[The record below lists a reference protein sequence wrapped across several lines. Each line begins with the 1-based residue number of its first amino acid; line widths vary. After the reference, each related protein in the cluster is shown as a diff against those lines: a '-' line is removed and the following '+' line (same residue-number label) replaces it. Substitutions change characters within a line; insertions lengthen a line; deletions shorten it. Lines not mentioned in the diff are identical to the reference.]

1 MGCLPVNTVI
11 FGGGVAGLWALDE
24 IIRSGRTALLIE
36 QTALGQGQTIASQ
49 GILHSG
55 LKYSLQGLL
64 TAAAREAREMPALWR
79 KHLAGA
85 AHPDLSSVEVR
96 SQSFYLWGTDSAA
109 SRLGMFGARL
119 GLHVTPRSVRGND
132 RPPLLARCPRTVYR
146 VEEQVIS
153 PGSLLT
159 ALAAA
164 HPGNLL
170 LTRPTGAG
178 REPIEFDCDRPG
190 NVRRIRIATP
200 EGQRLELAPKQVLL
214 TAGSG
219 NAELRKTIGLAP
231 ERMQRRPLH
240 MVLAR
245 GQLPE
250 FYGHCVDGAKTRVS
264 ITSGHDRNGQIV
276 WQIGG
281 QIAEDGVAWDQPA
294 LIARC
299 QSELASVLPDL
310 SFENTEWSTYRVDR
324 AEGLT
329 ATGGRPDSFRLL
341 SEGNV
346 LTAWPTK
353 LVLAPQLTR
362 AVLGQLAD
370 DERSDARA
378 IADAVSSW
386 PRPAVAETLWDLE
399 QNWAPG
405 SISRRAAA

>member
-1 MGCLPVNTVI
+1 MECLPVNTVI
-11 FGGGVAGLWALDE
+11 FGGGVAGLWTLDE

-36 QTALGQGQTIASQ
+36 QTALGEGQTIASQ

-79 KHLAGA
+79 KHLAGT
-85 AHPDLSSVEVR
+85 AHPDLSSVDVC

-119 GLHVTPRSVRGND
+119 GLHVTPQSVRGND
-132 RPPLLARCPRTVYR
+132 RPPLLARCPGTVYR

-153 PGSLLT
+153 PRSLLT

-170 LTRPTGAG
+170 LARPTGAG
-178 REPIEFDCDRPG
+178 REPVEFDCKAAG
-190 NVRRIRIATP
+190 HVRRIRIATP
-200 EGQRLELAPKQVLL
+200 EGRRLELAPKQVLL
-214 TAGSG
+214 VAGAG
-219 NAELRKTIGLAP
+219 NAALRKAVGLEP

-245 GQLPE
+245 GRLPE

-264 ITSGHDRNGQIV
+264 ITSGRDRSGRFV

-281 QIAEDGVAWDQPA
+281 QIAEDGVAWDQPT

-310 SFENTEWSTYRVDR
+310 SFEATEWSTYRVDR
-324 AEGLT
+324 AEGIT

-353 LVLAPQLTR
+353 LVLAPQLAR
-362 AVLGQLAD
+362 AVLEQLAD
-370 DERSDARA
+370 DARSNLAT
-378 IADAVSSW
+378 IVDAVSSW
-386 PRPAVAETLWDLE
+386 PRPAVAQALWDLE
-399 QNWAPG
+399 QNWV
-405 SISRRAAA
+405 SSSNSRRTAA